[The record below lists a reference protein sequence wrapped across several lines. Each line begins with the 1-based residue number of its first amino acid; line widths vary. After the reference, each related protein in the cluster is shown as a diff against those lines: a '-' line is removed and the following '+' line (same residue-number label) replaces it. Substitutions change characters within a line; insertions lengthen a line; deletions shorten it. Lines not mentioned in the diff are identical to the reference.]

1 MRSVKCVAHDGG
13 RADVG
18 IGPYEKAGSGSVGA
32 DFISAQGYRRVE
44 RTITER
50 PPPPGATGRCHAPKL
65 TLGRCVQHGLQENS
79 IAPGGVV
86 YQDMGDGSQ

>member
-1 MRSVKCVAHDGG
+1 MRSEKCVAHGG
-13 RADVG
+13 RRADVG

-50 PPPPGATGRCHAPKL
+50 PHHRGR
-65 TLGRCVQHGLQENS
+65 
-79 IAPGGVV
+79 
-86 YQDMGDGSQ
+86 QDDAMRPN

>member
-1 MRSVKCVAHDGG
+1 MRSVKCVAHGGG

-50 PPPPGATGRCHAPKL
+50 PPTTG
-65 TLGRCVQHGLQENS
+65 GR
-79 IAPGGVV
+79 
-86 YQDMGDGSQ
+86 QDDAMRPN